1 MAARKKSTGPTPYT
15 FLSGWVQ
22 DRNIIR
28 VTAQIDELEAAEST
42 ETQRMKWERSGPKW
56 SAFSV
61 DFRQV
66 RIVTIQ
72 QPDGLY
78 LFTIG
83 PQGDVSAGHL
93 QSGWEEEVDPG
104 PEGPTG
110 RGDIVDLRVIEGKV
124 YCAGMSRQVYQRVGK
139 NDWKHI
145 DAGVVLPLGDISV
158 AGFNSIDGAGKLL
171 IAVGYN
177 GEIWCRKGTRWTQMS
192 SPTNAILHWIRV
204 LEPDHA
210 FCSGQKGVL
219 LEWDGNLWKA
229 IDLGDM
235 EEDIWSIEWFKGHLY
250 MAADERLL
258 RLSSSYKLEEVKGV
272 PDKNSETL
280 ELHANDGVL
289 LATGSKH
296 VWITEDGKKWHD
308 ITP

>member
-1 MAARKKSTGPTPYT
+1 MATKKKSTGPTPYT

-22 DRNIIR
+22 DRDIIR
-28 VTAQIDELEAAEST
+28 VTAQIDAIEAAGST
-42 ETQRMKWERSGPKW
+42 ATQRMKWERSGPQW

-66 RIVTIQ
+66 RILTIQ
-72 QPDGLY
+72 EADGLY
-78 LFTIG
+78 LFTIS
-83 PQGDVSAGHL
+83 PQGEVSAGHL
-93 QSGWEEEVDPG
+93 QSGWEEEVDPS

-110 RGDIVDLRVIEGKV
+110 RGDIRDLRVIEGKV

-139 NDWKHI
+139 NNWRHI
-145 DAGVVLPLGDISV
+145 DAGVVQP
-158 AGFNSIDGAGKLL
+158 L

-192 SPTNAILHWIRV
+192 SPTNVILHWIRM

-210 FCSGQKGVL
+210 FSSGQKGVL

-229 IDLGDM
+229 VDLGDM
-235 EEDIWSIEWFKGHLY
+235 EEDIWSIEWFKDHLY
-250 MAADERLL
+250 MATDERLL
-258 RLSSSYKLEEVKGV
+258 RLSSSYRLEEVKGV

-296 VWITEDGKKWHD
+296 VWITEDGKKWLD